1 MNCWFN
7 SALIIGEA
15 KALRNEGYQELGYNH
30 LIIDDCWQENH
41 RRTNTLGKGLIPKI
55 SKFPDGI
62 KGVADALHGLNIKLG
77 LYSSSGV
84 MTCGGYPGSLGYE
97 NKDAKDFTSWGVDYL
112 KYDNCYG

>member
-1 MNCWFN
+1 M
-7 SALIIGEA
+7 
-15 KALRNEGYQELGYNH
+15 
-30 LIIDDCWQENH
+30 
-41 RRTNTLGKGLIPKI
+41 
-55 SKFPDGI
+55 
-62 KGVADALHGLNIKLG
+62 ADALHGLNIKLG